1 VRSGKEGGKRK
12 RATFGEMADKTNRH
26 RMRSKPVEGR
36 EEGRAS
42 VTMLHT
48 EGKSRREELTRGWE
62 LRHNEELG

>member
-36 EEGRAS
+36 EEG
-42 VTMLHT
+42 
-48 EGKSRREELTRGWE
+48 ERR
-62 LRHNEELG
+62 